1 MALGSSED
9 TVAILYDNENT
20 PFEMLDFALR
30 EAKRFLPCRLIV
42 IADWDECPDQKR
54 WQKLMS
60 RPGFTFRQIE
70 RTREGENSLDYALA
84 ATAMMMCREGV
95 ARFMFITND
104 ADFADIAKALRQQN
118 PDVFLVGVGAEQAN
132 QTLRAAYNM
141 FICYKGKQDKKTR
154 KSKVSAA
161 TSSGDATP
169 EIDMKN
175 YENDDLKLQTSVP
188 QQAAVVLSKGS
199 QAKAK
204 RTRYKSNSSEGKDVV
219 QKAVKTSKEVKVTKK
234 AKESKEGKGKS
245 GRQEKKA
252 VQPKTVE
259 INEADEKQNQDVN
272 GQLSVRIP
280 KTLHQ
285 QLVERAAQEDVD
297 MGQLVTFLLMQ
308 GISK

>member
-20 PFEMLDFALR
+20 PFEMLDFALK

-161 TSSGDATP
+161 ASSGDATP

-175 YENDDLKLQTSVP
+175 YENDDLKLQTSMP
-188 QQAAVVLSKGS
+188 QQTTVVLSKGTQS
-199 QAKAK
+199 KEKKQGRRKA
-204 RTRYKSNSSEGKDVV
+204 NSSETNAV
-219 QKAVKTSKEVKVTKK
+219 QKSAKLTKVSKTSKVNKE
-234 AKESKEGKGKS
+234 AKDSKEKVGKQVKKTVQVTDVS
-245 GRQEKKA
+245 TVEKKQEGA
-252 VQPKTVE
+252 
-259 INEADEKQNQDVN
+259 N
-272 GQLSVRIP
+272 GELAVRIP

-285 QLVERAAQEDVD
+285 QLMERAAQENVD